1 MQPDGTYKRTHLK
14 ENAETINVQEW
25 LMTRPW
31 KKKIVTN

>member
-1 MQPDGTYKRTHLK
+1 MQSDGTYKRTHPK
-14 ENAETINVQEW
+14 ENAETIGVQEW